1 MKASKILLLVSAC
14 LCAAGVLIAGAG
26 FALGGFDYHRLTTR
40 KEGVDKTQS
49 YSLEGVTE
57 IRIDVRDQP
66 VRLEHSPDGDF
77 HVFYREEEGDRYTLE
92 AEAGRI
98 SITHRGRSGFDS
110 LFRGLFYNFY
120 TGSREVTVQ
129 LPSDYAA
136 RLEVGTTNAAVKAA
150 DYPALTQA
158 DFHTSNAP
166 VTLSRIGCTALEVST
181 TNAGMELTDIQAASA
196 HISTTNSRLTLQ
208 NLQITGELN
217 ARTTNGSVTL
227 EAADCGRAVL
237 ETSNGEVLLTNV
249 KAGESL
255 SARSSNAPIRLN
267 TLESPVTTLKTTNG
281 DVQGTVAGDP
291 RTFYV
296 RGRTSNG
303 SNNLSENGDPSL
315 PNRLVVT
322 SSNADIKVNF
332 I

>member
-227 EAADCGRAVL
+227 EAADCGRA
-237 ETSNGEVLLTNV
+237 G
-249 KAGESL
+249 AGNQQRRGAADKRQGGRKL
-255 SARSSNAPIRLN
+255 IRPLQHAPIR
-267 TLESPVTTLKTTNG
+267 
-281 DVQGTVAGDP
+281 
-291 RTFYV
+291 
-296 RGRTSNG
+296 
-303 SNNLSENGDPSL
+303 
-315 PNRLVVT
+315 
-322 SSNADIKVNF
+322 
-332 I
+332 